1 MKNISVIGSGTMG
14 NGIAHLFAQHGFK
27 VALVDLSP
35 DQLNKGMATI
45 AKNMDRQ
52 IANGTLSEADK
63 DASLQRITPYTS
75 LADGVKE
82 ANLVVEAATEKIDIK
97 LDLFRQL
104 DLLAPPTAVLASNTS
119 SISITQI
126 AAVTQRP
133 SQVIGMHFMNPV
145 PVMKLV
151 EVITGYATSHETTTR
166 IMDLSL
172 QLEKVPVEV
181 QDYPGFV
188 ANRILMPMIN
198 EAIYTLHEGVA
209 GVSEIDTVILMFDRG
224 SYSTITQKVSRVL
237 TPGVTYKGQP
247 KTHGNIISLSLDPNR
262 EDVSPIDEYIVYES
276 EKVQVNDL
284 NDGIQR
290 VLKSMDIFTND
301 NGDIEPIE
309 VDVYSDRLINSST
322 LIKLGCETSKVDKVI
337 MDSTLVNM
345 LLGIE
350 VPEAVKEKLMAIDS
364 SKVKR
369 TKDEPQTKEEK
380 ELDKKVEDIRIKIKK
395 VLDNIV
401 ENAVEISEINNC
413 ESDDIIDTLTMIDN
427 KGYCNEVI
435 HEVGVSC
442 EMVKQIIMMG
452 GLSYKLLNTIISS
465 YNKEKVVFF

>member
-1 MKNISVIGSGTMG
+1 MENIKQLIRQKYTLSQTKESVKDIVRPRFMRLSLGGIVDTFNSIPEEYRTDWSKLLKDVKTSKNVLSNLIKGLFGVYGGRLTYIMDLDTNSMNVEKNVTMV
-14 NGIAHLFAQHGFK
+14 FASTPDKKQQSL
-27 VALVDLSP
+27 LVDLFREVLGPQYIVELINSDETSNREVE
-35 DQLNKGMATI
+35 DQAKKTI
-45 AKNMDRQ
+45 AYAKE
-52 IANGTLSEADK
+52 NGKKVVFVSK
-63 DASLQRITPYTS
+63 DMASRS
-75 LADGVKE
+75 
-82 ANLVVEAATEKIDIK
+82 
-97 LDLFRQL
+97 F
-104 DLLAPPTAVLASNTS
+104 
-119 SISITQI
+119 SI
-126 AAVTQRP
+126 
-133 SQVIGMHFMNPV
+133 
-145 PVMKLV
+145 
-151 EVITGYATSHETTTR
+151 
-166 IMDLSL
+166 
-172 QLEKVPVEV
+172 
-181 QDYPGFV
+181 
-188 ANRILMPMIN
+188 
-198 EAIYTLHEGVA
+198 
-209 GVSEIDTVILMFDRG
+209 SEIDTVILMFDRG

-309 VDVYSDRLINSST
+309 VDVYADRLINSST

-435 HEVGVSC
+435 HEVGVNC
-442 EMVKQIIMMG
+442 EMVKQIITMG

-465 YNKEKVVFF
+465 YNKEKVVLF

>member
-1 MKNISVIGSGTMG
+1 MENIKQLIRQKYTLSQTKESVKDIVRPRFMRLSLGGIVETFNSIPEEYRTDWSKLLKDVKTSKNVLSNLIKGLFGVYGGRLTYIMDLDTNSMNVEKDVTMV
-14 NGIAHLFAQHGFK
+14 FASTPDKKQQSL
-27 VALVDLSP
+27 LVDLFREVLGPQYIVELINSDETSNRKVE
-35 DQLNKGMATI
+35 DQAKKIIAYAKENGKKVVFVSKDMAS
-45 AKNMDRQ
+45 R
-52 IANGTLSEADK
+52 S
-63 DASLQRITPYTS
+63 
-75 LADGVKE
+75 
-82 ANLVVEAATEKIDIK
+82 
-97 LDLFRQL
+97 F
-104 DLLAPPTAVLASNTS
+104 
-119 SISITQI
+119 SI
-126 AAVTQRP
+126 
-133 SQVIGMHFMNPV
+133 
-145 PVMKLV
+145 
-151 EVITGYATSHETTTR
+151 
-166 IMDLSL
+166 
-172 QLEKVPVEV
+172 
-181 QDYPGFV
+181 
-188 ANRILMPMIN
+188 
-198 EAIYTLHEGVA
+198 
-209 GVSEIDTVILMFDRG
+209 SEIDTVILMFDRG

-309 VDVYSDRLINSST
+309 VDVYADRLINSST

-369 TKDEPQTKEEK
+369 TKDEPQTKKEK

-413 ESDDIIDTLTMIDN
+413 ESDDIIDTLTMIEN

-435 HEVGVSC
+435 HEVSVDC
-442 EMVKQIIMMG
+442 EIVKQIIMMG

-465 YNKEKVVFF
+465 YNKEKVVLF

>member
-1 MKNISVIGSGTMG
+1 MRLSLGGIVDTFNSIPEEYRTDWSKLLKDVKTSKNVLSNLIKGLFGVYGGRLTYIMDLDTNSLNVEKDVTMV
-14 NGIAHLFAQHGFK
+14 FASTPDKKQQSL
-27 VALVDLSP
+27 LVDLFREVLGPQYIIELINSDETSNRKVE
-35 DQLNKGMATI
+35 DQA
-45 AKNMDRQ
+45 
-52 IANGTLSEADK
+52 
-63 DASLQRITPYTS
+63 
-75 LADGVKE
+75 
-82 ANLVVEAATEKIDIK
+82 EKIIAYAKENGKKVVFVSKDM
-97 LDLFRQL
+97 
-104 DLLAPPTAVLASNTS
+104 ASRS
-119 SISITQI
+119 FSI
-126 AAVTQRP
+126 
-133 SQVIGMHFMNPV
+133 
-145 PVMKLV
+145 
-151 EVITGYATSHETTTR
+151 
-166 IMDLSL
+166 
-172 QLEKVPVEV
+172 
-181 QDYPGFV
+181 
-188 ANRILMPMIN
+188 
-198 EAIYTLHEGVA
+198 
-209 GVSEIDTVILMFDRG
+209 SEIDTVILMFDRG

-284 NDGIQR
+284 NDGLQR

-309 VDVYSDRLINSST
+309 VDVYADRLINSST

-337 MDSTLVNM
+337 VDSTLVKM

-350 VPEAVKEKLMAIDS
+350 VSEVVKEKLMGIDS

-380 ELDKKVEDIRIKIKK
+380 ELENKVEDIRIKIKK

-435 HEVGVSC
+435 HEVGVNC
-442 EMVKQIIMMG
+442 EMVKQIITMG

>member
-1 MKNISVIGSGTMG
+1 MENIKQLICQKYTLSQTKESVKDIVRPRFMRLSLGGIVDTFNSIPEEYRTDWSKLLKDVKTSKNVLSNLIKGLFGVYGGRLTYIMDLDTNSMNVEKDVTMV
-14 NGIAHLFAQHGFK
+14 FASTPDKKQQSL
-27 VALVDLSP
+27 LVDLFREVLGPQYIVELINS
-35 DQLNKGMATI
+35 DETSNREVEDKAKKTI
-45 AKNMDRQ
+45 AYAKE
-52 IANGTLSEADK
+52 NGKKVVFVSK
-63 DASLQRITPYTS
+63 DMASRS
-75 LADGVKE
+75 
-82 ANLVVEAATEKIDIK
+82 
-97 LDLFRQL
+97 F
-104 DLLAPPTAVLASNTS
+104 
-119 SISITQI
+119 SI
-126 AAVTQRP
+126 
-133 SQVIGMHFMNPV
+133 
-145 PVMKLV
+145 
-151 EVITGYATSHETTTR
+151 
-166 IMDLSL
+166 
-172 QLEKVPVEV
+172 
-181 QDYPGFV
+181 
-188 ANRILMPMIN
+188 
-198 EAIYTLHEGVA
+198 
-209 GVSEIDTVILMFDRG
+209 SEIDTVILMFDRG

-237 TPGVTYKGQP
+237 THGTIYKGLP

-309 VDVYSDRLINSST
+309 VDVYADRLINSST

-337 MDSTLVNM
+337 VDSTLVNM

-350 VPEAVKEKLMAIDS
+350 VPEAVKEKLMGIDS

-369 TKDEPQTKEEK
+369 TKDDSKTKEEK
-380 ELDKKVEDIRIKIKK
+380 ELEKKVEDIRMRIKK

-435 HEVGVSC
+435 YEVGVDC
-442 EMVKQIIMMG
+442 EMVKKIIMMG
-452 GLSYKLLNTIISS
+452 GLSYKLLNTILSA
-465 YNKEKVVFF
+465 YHLKENKFLTNFFD

>member
-1 MKNISVIGSGTMG
+1 MENIKQLIRQKYTLSQTKESVKDIVRPRFMRLSLGGIVETFNSIPEEYRTDWSKLLKDVKTSKNVLSNLIKGLFGVYGGRLTYIMDLDTNSMNVEKDVTMV
-14 NGIAHLFAQHGFK
+14 FASTPDKKQQSL
-27 VALVDLSP
+27 LVDLFREVLGPQYIVELINSDETSNRKVE
-35 DQLNKGMATI
+35 DQA
-45 AKNMDRQ
+45 
-52 IANGTLSEADK
+52 
-63 DASLQRITPYTS
+63 
-75 LADGVKE
+75 
-82 ANLVVEAATEKIDIK
+82 EKIIAYAKENGKKVVFVSKDM
-97 LDLFRQL
+97 
-104 DLLAPPTAVLASNTS
+104 ASRS
-119 SISITQI
+119 FSI
-126 AAVTQRP
+126 
-133 SQVIGMHFMNPV
+133 
-145 PVMKLV
+145 
-151 EVITGYATSHETTTR
+151 
-166 IMDLSL
+166 
-172 QLEKVPVEV
+172 
-181 QDYPGFV
+181 
-188 ANRILMPMIN
+188 
-198 EAIYTLHEGVA
+198 
-209 GVSEIDTVILMFDRG
+209 SEIDTVILMFDRG

-309 VDVYSDRLINSST
+309 VDDYADRLINSST

-380 ELDKKVEDIRIKIKK
+380 EFDKKVEDIRIKIKK

-413 ESDDIIDTLTMIDN
+413 ESDDIIETLTMIDN